1 MADALAGNHSY
12 IEGRG
17 KDFCRG
23 CHGRELFSALNL
35 GSVPIANELLINL
48 SGAVEKFPL
57 HLRVCGNCGLGQVG
71 DVTTP
76 ERIFRDYRYLS
87 SVSSTF
93 LSHASRYVDDQ
104 MNKGW
109 FQSGEWVLEIASN
122 DGYLLK
128 NFLDKGIN
136 VVGIEPAENVALI
149 SRSLGIQTISEFFSS
164 ELALV
169 ILQKY
174 GYPKLIIVNNVLA
187 HVPDL
192 RDFIL
197 GLSILTDVRT
207 VISIENPSILNIL
220 QMNQFDTIYHEHYSY
235 LSATFLNHIL
245 IDFKL
250 KLTDIE
256 EIETHGGSNR
266 YWVSS
271 SASKTQVSDSV
282 EEILAK
288 ENNAGIKTQ
297 SAWTE
302 ASLTS
307 IETIES
313 FSNWL
318 EILNSKNAVVYG
330 YGAAAKASTLL
341 NVAGVRKELI
351 KAIADSSQE
360 KQGRFMPGAMIP
372 IIKPLELFSSNA
384 TDVII
389 FPWNLAKE
397 LCEKIRAEIPGEINI
412 WRLIPELEKL

>member
-1 MADALAGNHSY
+1 
-12 IEGRG
+12 
-17 KDFCRG
+17 
-23 CHGRELFSALNL
+23 
-35 GSVPIANELLINL
+35 
-48 SGAVEKFPL
+48 
-57 HLRVCGNCGLGQVG
+57 
-71 DVTTP
+71 
-76 ERIFRDYRYLS
+76 
-87 SVSSTF
+87 
-93 LSHASRYVDDQ
+93 

-164 ELALV
+164 GLALV

-197 GLSILTDVRT
+197 GLSILTDVST

-245 IDFKL
+245 IDFNL
-250 KLTDIE
+250 NLTDIE

-271 SASKTQVSDSV
+271 SASKAQVSDSV
-282 EEILAK
+282 EEILVK
-288 ENNAGIKTQ
+288 EKNAGIKTQ
-297 SAWTE
+297 SAWAE

-372 IIKPLELFSSNA
+372 IIEPLELFSSNA